1 VVSVVRRFNPE
12 ISTLSIGD
20 GANDVSMITAAHV
33 GVGIKGVEGQQA
45 ARASDYAVGEFKML
59 RPLLFVHG
67 RECYRKNSLLVLYN
81 FFKNIIMVFP
91 QFWFSIYN
99 NFSGQTPYDSFI
111 YQLFNV
117 FYTSL
122 PIIIFAVFDEEHSR
136 KKLFENKQNYYRI
149 GL

>member
-1 VVSVVRRFNPE
+1 
-12 ISTLSIGD
+12 
-20 GANDVSMITAAHV
+20 
-33 GVGIKGVEGQQA
+33 
-45 ARASDYAVGEFKML
+45 ML

-67 RECYRKNSLLVLYN
+67 RESYRKNSNLVLYN
-81 FFKNIIMVFP
+81 FFKNIVLVFP

-122 PIIIFAVFDEEHSR
+122 PIIVFAVFDVEHER
-136 KKLFENKQNYYRI
+136 KVLYANKENYYKI
-149 GL
+149 GLMKEMFSSELFWGWFFSATY